1 MQPFCCETTVFI
13 EPPGGVYLMA
23 LDTGRGIPQEDLDKV
38 FDPFYRVPLQSSDR
52 TPGTGLGLALAK
64 SLVQLHGGEIWVES
78 ELEKGSTFYFT
89 VPVDA
94 RN

>member
-1 MQPFCCETTVFI
+1 MVSQQNGCIQFAI
-13 EPPGGVYLMA
+13 S
-23 LDTGRGIPQEDLDKV
+23 DTGRGIPQEDLDKV

-64 SLVQLHGGEIWVES
+64 SLVELHGGDIWVES